1 MRLFVSIGRHYEGY
15 TRKSVTPY
23 MHILVFHVPQMI
35 QKYGNIKKF
44 SGQGELQMVMQLY
57 FCGFVST
64 RSGKEQ
70 RPG

>member
-1 MRLFVSIGRHYEGY
+1 
-15 TRKSVTPY
+15 